1 MFADTQPVPFDGPA
15 GPAVHGEFR
24 VTDRA
29 EIASLLRALMDGN
42 VPLHL
47 STPDGAHYTSTVW
60 AMDENAGRVSF
71 TANVMDPGVHRVV
84 ESDEAVAVGY
94 LDRIKV
100 QFDAAQLMLV
110 HGRSHCVLQA
120 AWPRTVYRFQR
131 RGAFRVR
138 TLDRTSPTAVMR
150 HPSIPEM
157 TVSLRVLDVSAGGM
171 ALFQPHDM
179 PALEPG
185 IEIAG
190 ARVELDADTQF
201 VATVMIRHV
210 TSIQPNARGVRLGC
224 ELLGLDGAAQRAL
237 QRYIDQTQKRRRTM
251 SLG

>member
-15 GPAVHGEFR
+15 GPAAHGEFR

-29 EIASLLRALMDGN
+29 EIAGLLRSLMDGN

-47 STPDGAHYTSTVW
+47 STPEGAAHSATLWTTDVH
-60 AMDENAGRVSF
+60 AGKIAF
-71 TANVMDPGVHRVV
+71 TANVLDPGVHRIV

-100 QFDAAQLMLV
+100 QFDVSQVMLV
-110 HGRSHCVLQA
+110 HGRNHCVLQA

-138 TLDRTSPTAVMR
+138 TLDRTSPTAIVR
-150 HPSIPEM
+150 HPSMPDM
-157 TVSLRVLDVSAGGM
+157 TLSLRVLDVSAGGM

-185 IEIAG
+185 IEMAG
-190 ARVELDADTQF
+190 ARIELDADTQF

-224 ELLGLDGAAQRAL
+224 ELRGLDGAAQRAL

-251 SLG
+251 AL